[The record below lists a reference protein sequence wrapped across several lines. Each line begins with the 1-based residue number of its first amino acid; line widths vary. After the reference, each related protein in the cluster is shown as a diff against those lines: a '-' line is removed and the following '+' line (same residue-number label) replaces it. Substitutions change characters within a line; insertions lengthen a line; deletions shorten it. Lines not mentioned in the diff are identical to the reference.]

1 MKPAGIRYVTLLGIF
16 LLASALAWT
25 SLIEARG
32 PAVSAS
38 RLMNSARLFEKQGR
52 TSKAV
57 ELYRRVLRAEPGH
70 RGASVRLA
78 IMRAKA
84 VATFQ
89 SIQVAPQ
96 STSKVTPV
104 EAVEPIQK
112 TRSVEPAVAYEPVG
126 TRLKKK
132 SRLFGSGISDR
143 IEGLI
148 PARRKTEVTEGSDTE
163 KSAAKPKR
171 TFKKTRAALSKV
183 GRRLGVLRS
192 PSVTTQPATK
202 SDAGVAALP
211 LIPAATPAATPAAEP
226 KPSVKVIRPKTQP
239 DTEADTIEEIVRTP
253 KSVPVVVSEAVTDEA
268 KPAKAVPA
276 GNRIMAKTR
285 AAWGKIREG
294 FAAEG
299 KSDKTPRSARTPLW
313 TRLNESLK
321 RTREKLVIKLGR
333 KSTAAVEAVEVV
345 EPKSVTGV
353 TPEKPAVVVTEPKV
367 VVARPIEAKQ
377 PLAIPAK
384 SVAEQIA
391 DAAADLAADSNDAA
405 ARSVLVD
412 AVSTSPDVEASLA
425 AYMLGTRA
433 TGHPDVMKALGEQMS
448 SRTGVARVHMAEAM
462 LRLDGNHVT
471 ATDTLVGIVS
481 SKANTEERMM
491 AAFAMQSATVVQRQR
506 CISTLIKALDDS
518 ESDVR
523 AAAALTLGAYGPAA
537 KTALP
542 ALVRL
547 IHDEN
552 IDTARAAGVALQCIE
567 PPTASAQVDTR
578 VTPVAAG
585 VDNEP

>member
-38 RLMNSARLFEKQGR
+38 RLMNSARLFEQQGR

-78 IMRAKA
+78 IMRANA
-84 VATFQ
+84 VATFR
-89 SIQVAPQ
+89 SIQIAPQ
-96 STSKVTPV
+96 STSKITPV

-112 TRSVEPAVAYEPVG
+112 TRPAEPAVVYEPVG
-126 TRLKKK
+126 TRLKRK
-132 SRLFGSGISDR
+132 SGLFGTGISDR
-143 IEGLI
+143 TEGLI
-148 PARRKTEVTEGSDTE
+148 PARRKTEVTEGPDTE
-163 KSAAKPKR
+163 NSVAKPKR
-171 TFKKTRAALSKV
+171 TFKKTREALSKV

-192 PSVTTQPATK
+192 PSAATQPATK
-202 SDAGVAALP
+202 SAVGVAASP
-211 LIPAATPAATPAAEP
+211 LIPAPTPAAEP
-226 KPSVKVIRPKTQP
+226 KPDVKVIVPKTQA
-239 DTEADTIEEIVRTP
+239 DTEAGTIEEIVRTP
-253 KSVPVVVSEAVTDEA
+253 KSVPVVVSEAVTVES

-276 GNRIMAKTR
+276 GNRIMTKTR
-285 AAWGKIREG
+285 AAWGKIREE
-294 FAAEG
+294 FVAEG
-299 KSDKTPRSARTPLW
+299 KSGKTPRSARTPLW

-321 RTREKLVIKLGR
+321 RTREKLVIRLGR

-353 TPEKPAVVVTEPKV
+353 TPEKPAVVATELKVTD
-367 VVARPIEAKQ
+367 ARPIEAKQ

-384 SVAEQIA
+384 SVAEKIA
-391 DAAADLAADSNDAA
+391 DAAADLAGDSNDAA
-405 ARSVLVD
+405 ARSVLID
-412 AVSTSPDVEASLA
+412 TVSTSPDVEASLA
-425 AYMLGTRA
+425 AYMLGTCA
-433 TGHPDVMKALGEQMS
+433 SGHPDVMRALGEQMS

-481 SKANTEERMM
+481 SKANTDERMM
-491 AAFAMQSATVVQRQR
+491 AAFAMQTATVAQRQR

-523 AAAALTLGAYGPAA
+523 AAAALTLGAYGPSA

-542 ALVRL
+542 ELVRL

-552 IDTARAAGVALQCIE
+552 ADTARAAGVALQCIE
-567 PPTASAQVDTR
+567 PPPASAQVDTR
-578 VTPVAAG
+578 IKPVAAG
-585 VDNEP
+585 ADHEK